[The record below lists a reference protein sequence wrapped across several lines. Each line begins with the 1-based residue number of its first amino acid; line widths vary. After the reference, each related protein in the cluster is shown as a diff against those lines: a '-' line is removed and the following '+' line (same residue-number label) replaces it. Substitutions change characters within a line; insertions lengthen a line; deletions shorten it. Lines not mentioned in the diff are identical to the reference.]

1 MGVTLYVFDTH
12 KQARRVLTNGIA
24 ELIHSEAEWMVQARI
39 PTSVQAEP
47 GEYLGF
53 LCVDG
58 AFRLFCIDTAEDSE
72 RDGLTSITATDA
84 GVEELTG
91 KVVRSAKTENVSARE
106 AFAAILA
113 DTGWTLGTVTA
124 TERTGSV
131 DVYYQTAWKAI
142 LDAQNTFDARLVV
155 RYEMEN
161 NAITGRVL
169 DVLAKESTFRGRIF
183 DSARDA
189 ENIYT
194 MKENAPV
201 TVLYGIGKAVSTGD
215 NPQKVTF
222 ADIVWSKA
230 KGDPA
235 EKPAGQDWISVPEAL
250 AKYGRREDV
259 YANQYQDDPEK
270 LLRETW
276 EELQKRCKPSMTITA
291 NVQDMEMAEGYGHQ
305 QVRLWDT
312 AAIVNRNGT
321 ALEST
326 IINIDRDYVT
336 PWLTKITLGNEE
348 HASIARQMANQQNS
362 LEQLSNRVG
371 GHGAGIEENK
381 EFIVKD
387 RELIYLHTQQLAEQ
401 GTKLNEASITLNN
414 AVITL
419 EAHQLALDENGERIS
434 GAEIRL
440 DGVEASIKLKA
451 DKTVTDEL
459 GKRVTQAEVDID
471 GANARINLKADQSVV
486 DGLNSR
492 VTQAEIDIDG
502 ANAQI
507 ALKASQAEVDEMGVE
522 ISSAVVRLDGIAAEI
537 ELKVSKNG
545 VISAINVTTEEILIQ
560 ARKIN
565 LSGYVTSA
573 QLGAELADFQTT
585 ITTSIDTK
593 ILTCETAQITNVT
606 LINRR
611 CIWKS
616 GSYVTSVTFP
626 KYQEKTIYYKDQNG
640 NNANML
646 VLTPT
651 RLTNGSYAKSE
662 DLPYLAYEVS

>member
-12 KQARRVLTNGIA
+12 KQVRRVLTSGVV
-24 ELIHSEAEWMVQARI
+24 ELIHSEADWMLQARI
-39 PTSVQAEP
+39 PASVQAEP

-53 LCVDG
+53 LCIDG
-58 AFRLFCIDTAEDSE
+58 AFRLFCIDTSEDSE

-84 GVEELTG
+84 GVEELAG
-91 KVVRSAKTENVSARE
+91 MVVRSAQMENVGARD

-113 DTGWTLGTVTA
+113 ETGWTLGTVTA

-161 NAITGRVL
+161 SAITGRVL

-183 DSARDA
+183 DSARDTD
-189 ENIYT
+189 NIYT
-194 MKENAPV
+194 TRENAPV
-201 TVLYGIGKAVSTGD
+201 TMLFGIGKAVSTGD
-215 NPQKVTF
+215 NPQKLTF
-222 ADIVWSKA
+222 ADIAWSRA
-230 KGDPA
+230 NGDPA
-235 EKPAGQDWISVPEAL
+235 DKPAGQDWISDPEAM
-250 AKYGRREDV
+250 AKYGQRQDV
-259 YANQYQDDPEK
+259 YSNQYQDDPEK

-291 NVQDMEMAEGYGHQ
+291 NVQDMEMTEGYEHQ

-312 AAIVNRNGT
+312 AAIVKRDGT

-326 IINIDRDYVT
+326 IINIERDYVT

-348 HASIARQMANQQNS
+348 HASIARQMANQQS
-362 LEQLSNRVG
+362 ALEQLSNRVG
-371 GHGAGIEENK
+371 GHGAGIAENK

-387 RELIYLHTQQLAEQ
+387 QELIFLHTQQLEEQ

-434 GAEIRL
+434 FAEVAIDGLEAEI
-440 DGVEASIKLKA
+440 
-451 DKTVTDEL
+451 
-459 GKRVTQAEVDID
+459 Q
-471 GANARINLKADQSVV
+471 
-486 DGLNSR
+486 
-492 VTQAEIDIDG
+492 
-502 ANAQI
+502 
-507 ALKASQAEVDEMGVE
+507 
-522 ISSAVVRLDGIAAEI
+522 
-537 ELKVSKNG
+537 LKVGKNG
-545 VISAINVTTEEILIQ
+545 VIAAINLTPEEATIQ
-560 ARKIN
+560 AKRIN
-565 LSGYVTSA
+565 LDGYVTSG
-573 QLGAELADFQTT
+573 QLSTELADIRTT
-585 ITTSIDTK
+585 IANSIDTK
-593 ILTCETAQITNVT
+593 ILTCETAQITNIT

-611 CIWKS
+611 CVWKT

-626 KYQEKTIYYKDQNG
+626 RYKEVNLYYKDQNG
-640 NNANML
+640 NNANLL

-651 RLTNGSYAKSE
+651 RMTNGSFDKSE
-662 DLPYLAYEVS
+662 DLPYLAYEVTA

>member
-12 KQARRVLTNGIA
+12 KQARGVLTSGVA
-24 ELIHSEAEWMVQARI
+24 ELIHSEADWMLQARI

-91 KVVRSAKTENVSARE
+91 MVVRSAQAENVGARD

-113 DTGWTLGTVTA
+113 ETGWTLGTVTA

-183 DSARDA
+183 DSARDTD
-189 ENIYT
+189 NIYT
-194 MKENAPV
+194 TRENAPV
-201 TVLYGIGKAVSTGD
+201 TMLFGIGKAVSTGD
-215 NPQKVTF
+215 NPQKLTF
-222 ADIVWSKA
+222 ADIAWSKA
-230 KGDPA
+230 NGDPA
-235 EKPAGQDWISVPEAL
+235 DKPAGQDWISDPEAV
-250 AKYGRREDV
+250 AKYGQRQDV
-259 YANQYQDDPEK
+259 YSNQYQDDPEK

-291 NVQDMEMAEGYGHQ
+291 NVQDMEMTEGFGHQ

-312 AAIVNRNGT
+312 AAIVKRNGT

-326 IINIDRDYVT
+326 IINIERDYVT

-348 HASIARQMANQQNS
+348 HASITRQMANQQS
-362 LEQLSNRVG
+362 ALEQLSNRVG

-387 RELIYLHTQQLAEQ
+387 QELILLHTQQLDEQ

-419 EAHQLALDENGERIS
+419 EAHQKTLDENGERLS
-434 GAEIRL
+434 F
-440 DGVEASIKLKA
+440 
-451 DKTVTDEL
+451 
-459 GKRVTQAEVDID
+459 AEVAID
-471 GANARINLKADQSVV
+471 G
-486 DGLNSR
+486 
-492 VTQAEIDIDG
+492 
-502 ANAQI
+502 
-507 ALKASQAEVDEMGVE
+507 
-522 ISSAVVRLDGIAAEI
+522 LDAKIQ
-537 ELKVSKNG
+537 LKVGKNG
-545 VISAINVTTEEILIQ
+545 VIAAINLTPEEATIQ
-560 ARKIN
+560 AKRIN
-565 LSGYVTSA
+565 LDGYVTSG
-573 QLGAELADFQTT
+573 QLSTELADIRTT
-585 ITTSIDTK
+585 IANSIDTK
-593 ILTCETAQITNVT
+593 ILTCETAQITNIT

-611 CIWKS
+611 CVWKT

-626 KYQEKTIYYKDQNG
+626 RYQEVNLYYKDQNG

-646 VLTPT
+646 VLTPMK
-651 RLTNGSYAKSE
+651 LANGSYKKSE
-662 DLPYLAYEVS
+662 DLPYLAYEVPT

>member
-12 KQARRVLTNGIA
+12 KQARRVLTSGVV
-24 ELIHSEAEWMVQARI
+24 ELIHSEADWMLQARI
-39 PTSVQAEP
+39 PASVQAEP

-91 KVVRSAKTENVSARE
+91 MVVRSAQAENVGARD

-183 DSARDA
+183 DSARDTD
-189 ENIYT
+189 NIYT
-194 MKENAPV
+194 TRENAPV
-201 TVLYGIGKAVSTGD
+201 TMLFGIGKAVSTGD
-215 NPQKVTF
+215 NPQKLTF
-222 ADIVWSKA
+222 ADIAWSKA
-230 KGDPA
+230 NGDPA
-235 EKPAGQDWISVPEAL
+235 DKPAGQDWISDPEAM
-250 AKYGRREDV
+250 AKYGQRQDV
-259 YANQYQDDPEK
+259 YSNQYQDDPEK

-276 EELQKRCKPSMTITA
+276 DELQKRCKPSMTITA
-291 NVQDMEMAEGYGHQ
+291 NVQDMEMTESFGHQ

-312 AAIVNRNGT
+312 AAIVKRNGT
-321 ALEST
+321 VLEST
-326 IINIDRDYVT
+326 IINIERDYVT

-348 HASIARQMANQQNS
+348 HASIAQQMANNQKA

-371 GHGAGIEENK
+371 GHGAGIDENK

-387 RELIYLHTQQLAEQ
+387 QELILLHTQQLDEQ

-419 EAHQLALDENGERIS
+419 EAHQKTLDENGERLSFAEVAID
-434 GAEIRL
+434 GLDAEI
-440 DGVEASIKLKA
+440 
-451 DKTVTDEL
+451 
-459 GKRVTQAEVDID
+459 Q
-471 GANARINLKADQSVV
+471 
-486 DGLNSR
+486 
-492 VTQAEIDIDG
+492 
-502 ANAQI
+502 
-507 ALKASQAEVDEMGVE
+507 
-522 ISSAVVRLDGIAAEI
+522 
-537 ELKVSKNG
+537 LKVGKNG
-545 VISAINVTTEEILIQ
+545 VIAAINLTPEEATIQ
-560 ARKIN
+560 AKRIN
-565 LSGYVTSA
+565 LDGYVTSG
-573 QLGAELADFQTT
+573 QLSTELADIRTT
-585 ITTSIDTK
+585 IANSIDTK
-593 ILTCETAQITNVT
+593 ILTCETAQITNIT

-611 CIWKS
+611 CVWKT

-626 KYQEKTIYYKDQNG
+626 RYQEVNLYYKDQNG

-651 RLTNGSYAKSE
+651 KLTNGSYKKSE
-662 DLPYLAYEVS
+662 DLPYLAYEVTT

>member
-12 KQARRVLTNGIA
+12 KQARRVLTSGVV
-24 ELIHSEAEWMVQARI
+24 ELIHSEADWMLQARI
-39 PTSVQAEP
+39 PASVQAEP

-91 KVVRSAKTENVSARE
+91 MVVRSAQVENVGARD

-113 DTGWTLGTVTA
+113 ETGWTLGTVTA

-183 DSARDA
+183 DSARDTD
-189 ENIYT
+189 NIYT
-194 MKENAPV
+194 KRENAPV
-201 TVLYGIGKAVSTGD
+201 TMLFGIGKAVSTGD
-215 NPQKVTF
+215 NPQKLTF
-222 ADIVWSKA
+222 ADIAWSKA
-230 KGDPA
+230 NGDPA
-235 EKPAGQDWISVPEAL
+235 DKPAGQDWISDPEAM
-250 AKYGRREDV
+250 AKYGQRQDV
-259 YANQYQDDPEK
+259 YSNQYQDDPEK

-276 EELQKRCKPSMTITA
+276 DELQKRCKPSMTITA
-291 NVQDMEMAEGYGHQ
+291 NVQDMEMTEGFGHQ

-312 AAIVNRNGT
+312 AAIVKRNGT

-326 IINIDRDYVT
+326 IINIERDYVT

-348 HASIARQMANQQNS
+348 HASIARQMANQQS
-362 LEQLSNRVG
+362 ALEQLSNRVG

-381 EFIVKD
+381 EFIVENK
-387 RELIYLHTQQLAEQ
+387 ENIKLHTQQLDEQ

-419 EAHQLALDENGERIS
+419 EAHQKTLDENGERLSFAEVAID
-434 GAEIRL
+434 GLDAEI
-440 DGVEASIKLKA
+440 
-451 DKTVTDEL
+451 
-459 GKRVTQAEVDID
+459 Q
-471 GANARINLKADQSVV
+471 
-486 DGLNSR
+486 
-492 VTQAEIDIDG
+492 
-502 ANAQI
+502 
-507 ALKASQAEVDEMGVE
+507 
-522 ISSAVVRLDGIAAEI
+522 
-537 ELKVSKNG
+537 LKVGKNG
-545 VISAINVTTEEILIQ
+545 VIAAINLTPEEATIQ
-560 ARKIN
+560 AKRIN
-565 LSGYVTSA
+565 LDGYVTSG
-573 QLGAELADFQTT
+573 QLSTELADIRTT
-585 ITTSIDTK
+585 IANSIDTK
-593 ILTCETAQITNVT
+593 ILTCETAQITNIT

-611 CIWKS
+611 CVWKT

-626 KYQEKTIYYKDQNG
+626 RYQEVNLYYKDYNG
-640 NNANML
+640 NNASLL

-651 RLTNGSYAKSE
+651 RLINGSFAKSE
-662 DLPYLAYEVS
+662 DLPYLAYEVPT

>member
-12 KQARRVLTNGIA
+12 KQARRVLTSGVV
-24 ELIHSEAEWMVQARI
+24 ELIHSEADWMLQARI
-39 PTSVQAEP
+39 PASVQAEP

-91 KVVRSAKTENVSARE
+91 MVVRSAQVENVGARD

-183 DSARDA
+183 DSARDTD
-189 ENIYT
+189 NIYT
-194 MKENAPV
+194 TRENAPV
-201 TVLYGIGKAVSTGD
+201 TMLFGIGKAVSTGD
-215 NPQKVTF
+215 NPQKLTF
-222 ADIVWSKA
+222 ADIAWSKA
-230 KGDPA
+230 NGDPA
-235 EKPAGQDWISVPEAL
+235 DKPAGQDWISDPEAM
-250 AKYGRREDV
+250 AKYGQRQDV
-259 YANQYQDDPEK
+259 YSNQYQDDPEK

-291 NVQDMEMAEGYGHQ
+291 NVQDMEMTEGFGHQ

-312 AAIVNRNGT
+312 AAIVKRNGT

-326 IINIDRDYVT
+326 IINIERDYVT

-348 HASIARQMANQQNS
+348 HASIAQQMANNQKA

-371 GHGAGIEENK
+371 GHGAGIDENK

-387 RELIYLHTQQLAEQ
+387 QELILLHTQQLDEQ

-419 EAHQLALDENGERIS
+419 EAHQETLDENGERIS
-434 GAEIRL
+434 FAEVAIDGLDAEI
-440 DGVEASIKLKA
+440 
-451 DKTVTDEL
+451 
-459 GKRVTQAEVDID
+459 Q
-471 GANARINLKADQSVV
+471 
-486 DGLNSR
+486 
-492 VTQAEIDIDG
+492 
-502 ANAQI
+502 
-507 ALKASQAEVDEMGVE
+507 
-522 ISSAVVRLDGIAAEI
+522 
-537 ELKVSKNG
+537 LKVGKNG
-545 VISAINVTTEEILIQ
+545 VIAAINLTPEEATIQ
-560 ARKIN
+560 AKRIN
-565 LSGYVTSA
+565 LDGYVTSG
-573 QLGAELADFQTT
+573 QLSTELADIQ
-585 ITTSIDTK
+585 IAVSNSIDTK
-593 ILTCETAQITNVT
+593 ILTCETAQITNIT

-611 CIWKS
+611 CVWKT

-626 KYQEKTIYYKDQNG
+626 KYQEVNLYYKDQNG
-640 NNANML
+640 NNASLL

-651 RLTNGSYAKSE
+651 RLINGSFAKSE
-662 DLPYLAYEVS
+662 DLPYLAYEVPT

>member
-12 KQARRVLTNGIA
+12 KQARRVLTSGVV
-24 ELIHSEAEWMVQARI
+24 ELIHSEADWMLQARI

-91 KVVRSAKTENVSARE
+91 MVVRSAQAENVGARD

-113 DTGWTLGTVTA
+113 ETGWTLGTVTA

-183 DSARDA
+183 DSARDTD
-189 ENIYT
+189 NIYT
-194 MKENAPV
+194 TRENAPV
-201 TVLYGIGKAVSTGD
+201 TMLFGIGKAVSTGD
-215 NPQKVTF
+215 NPQKLTF
-222 ADIVWSKA
+222 ADIAWSRA
-230 KGDPA
+230 NGDPA
-235 EKPAGQDWISVPEAL
+235 DKPAGQDWISDPEDVE
-250 AKYGRREDV
+250 KYGQRQDV
-259 YANQYQDDPEK
+259 YSNQYQDDPEK

-276 EELQKRCKPSMTITA
+276 DELQKRCKPSMTITA
-291 NVQDMEMAEGYGHQ
+291 NVQDMEMTEGYEHQ

-312 AAIVNRNGT
+312 AAIVKRDGT

-326 IINIDRDYVT
+326 IINIERDYVT

-348 HASIARQMANQQNS
+348 HASIAQQMANNQKA

-381 EFIVKD
+381 EFIVENK
-387 RELIYLHTQQLAEQ
+387 ENIKLHTQQLDEQ

-419 EAHQLALDENGERIS
+419 EAHQKTLDENGERLSFAEVAID
-434 GAEIRL
+434 GLDAEI
-440 DGVEASIKLKA
+440 
-451 DKTVTDEL
+451 
-459 GKRVTQAEVDID
+459 Q
-471 GANARINLKADQSVV
+471 
-486 DGLNSR
+486 
-492 VTQAEIDIDG
+492 
-502 ANAQI
+502 
-507 ALKASQAEVDEMGVE
+507 
-522 ISSAVVRLDGIAAEI
+522 
-537 ELKVSKNG
+537 LKVGKNG
-545 VISAINVTTEEILIQ
+545 VIAAINLTPEEATIQ
-560 ARKIN
+560 AKRIN
-565 LSGYVTSA
+565 LDGYVTSG
-573 QLGAELADFQTT
+573 QLSTELADFQ
-585 ITTSIDTK
+585 IAISNSIDTK
-593 ILTCETAQITNVT
+593 ILTCETAQITNIT

-611 CIWKS
+611 CVWKA

-626 KYQEKTIYYKDQNG
+626 RYQEVNLYYKDQNG
-640 NNANML
+640 NNASLL

-651 RLTNGSYAKSE
+651 RLINGSFAKSE
-662 DLPYLAYEVS
+662 DLPYLAYEVPT

>member
-12 KQARRVLTNGIA
+12 KQARKVLTDGIA
-24 ELIHSEAEWMVQARI
+24 ELIHSEADWMLQARI

-53 LCVDG
+53 LCIDG
-58 AFRLFCIDTAEDSE
+58 AFRLFCIDTSEDSE

-84 GVEELTG
+84 GVEELAG
-91 KVVRSAKTENVSARE
+91 MVVRSAQAENVGARE
-106 AFAAILA
+106 AFASILA
-113 DTGWTLGTVTA
+113 ETGWTLGTVTA

-183 DSARDA
+183 DSARDTD
-189 ENIYT
+189 NIYT
-194 MKENAPV
+194 TRENVPV
-201 TVLYGIGKAVSTGD
+201 TMLFGIGKAVSTGD
-215 NPQKVTF
+215 NPQKLTF
-222 ADIVWSKA
+222 ADIAWSKA
-230 KGDPA
+230 NGDPA
-235 EKPAGQDWISVPEAL
+235 DKPAGQDWISDPEAM
-250 AKYGRREDV
+250 AKYGQRQDV
-259 YANQYQDDPEK
+259 YSNQYQDDPEK

-291 NVQDMEMAEGYGHQ
+291 NVQDMEMTEGYEHQ

-312 AAIVNRNGT
+312 AAIVKRDGT

-326 IINIDRDYVT
+326 IINIERDYVT

-348 HASIARQMANQQNS
+348 HASIARQMANQQS
-362 LEQLSNRVG
+362 ALEQLSNRVG

-381 EFIVKD
+381 EFIVENK
-387 RELIYLHTQQLAEQ
+387 ENIKLHTQQLDEQ

-419 EAHQLALDENGERIS
+419 EAHQQTLDENGERLSFAEVEID
-434 GAEIRL
+434 GLDAEI
-440 DGVEASIKLKA
+440 
-451 DKTVTDEL
+451 
-459 GKRVTQAEVDID
+459 Q
-471 GANARINLKADQSVV
+471 
-486 DGLNSR
+486 
-492 VTQAEIDIDG
+492 
-502 ANAQI
+502 
-507 ALKASQAEVDEMGVE
+507 
-522 ISSAVVRLDGIAAEI
+522 
-537 ELKVSKNG
+537 LKVGKNG
-545 VISAINVTTEEILIQ
+545 VIAAINLTPEEATIQ
-560 ARKIN
+560 AKRIN
-565 LSGYVTSA
+565 LDGYVTSG
-573 QLGAELADFQTT
+573 QLSTELADIRTT
-585 ITTSIDTK
+585 IANSIDTK
-593 ILTCETAQITNVT
+593 ILTCETAQITNIT

-611 CIWKS
+611 CVWKT

-626 KYQEKTIYYKDQNG
+626 RYQEVNLYYKDQNG
-640 NNANML
+640 NNANLL

-651 RLTNGSYAKSE
+651 RLTNGSFDKSE
-662 DLPYLAYEVS
+662 DLPYLAYEVTA

>member
-12 KQARRVLTNGIA
+12 KQARRVLTSGVV
-24 ELIHSEAEWMVQARI
+24 ELIHSEADWMLQARI
-39 PTSVQAEP
+39 PASVQAEP

-84 GVEELTG
+84 GVEELAG
-91 KVVRSAKTENVSARE
+91 MVVRSAQAENVGARD

-113 DTGWTLGTVTA
+113 ETGWTLGTVTD

-183 DSARDA
+183 DSARDTD
-189 ENIYT
+189 NIYT
-194 MKENAPV
+194 TRENAPV
-201 TVLYGIGKAVSTGD
+201 TMLFGIGKAVSTGD
-215 NPQKVTF
+215 NPQKLTF
-222 ADIVWSKA
+222 ADIAWSRA
-230 KGDPA
+230 NGDPA
-235 EKPAGQDWISVPEAL
+235 DKPAGQDWISDPEAV
-250 AKYGRREDV
+250 AKYGQRQDV
-259 YANQYQDDPEK
+259 YSNQYQDDPEK

-291 NVQDMEMAEGYGHQ
+291 NVQDMEMTEGFGHQ

-312 AAIVNRNGT
+312 AAIVKRNGT

-326 IINIDRDYVT
+326 IINIERDYVT

-348 HASIARQMANQQNS
+348 HASIAQQMANNQKA

-371 GHGAGIEENK
+371 GHGAGIDENK

-387 RELIYLHTQQLAEQ
+387 QELILLHTQQLDEQ

-419 EAHQLALDENGERIS
+419 EAHQKNLDENGERIS
-434 GAEIRL
+434 FAEVAIDGLDAEI
-440 DGVEASIKLKA
+440 
-451 DKTVTDEL
+451 
-459 GKRVTQAEVDID
+459 Q
-471 GANARINLKADQSVV
+471 
-486 DGLNSR
+486 
-492 VTQAEIDIDG
+492 
-502 ANAQI
+502 
-507 ALKASQAEVDEMGVE
+507 
-522 ISSAVVRLDGIAAEI
+522 
-537 ELKVSKNG
+537 LKVGKNG
-545 VISAINVTTEEILIQ
+545 VIAAINLTPEEATIQ
-560 ARKIN
+560 AKRIN
-565 LSGYVTSA
+565 LDGYVTSG
-573 QLGAELADFQTT
+573 QLSTELADIRTT
-585 ITTSIDTK
+585 IANSIDTK
-593 ILTCETAQITNVT
+593 ILTCETAQITNIT

-611 CIWKS
+611 CVWKA

-626 KYQEKTIYYKDQNG
+626 RYQEVNLYYKDQNG
-640 NNANML
+640 NNASLL

-651 RLTNGSYAKSE
+651 RLINGSFAKSE
-662 DLPYLAYEVS
+662 DLPYLAYEVPT

>member
-12 KQARRVLTNGIA
+12 KQARRVLTSGVA
-24 ELIHSEAEWMVQARI
+24 ELIHSEADWMLQARI
-39 PTSVQAEP
+39 PTSVQVEP
-47 GEYLGF
+47 GEFLGF
-53 LCVDG
+53 VCVDG
-58 AFRLFCIDTAEDSE
+58 AFRLFCIDTSEDSE

-84 GVEELTG
+84 GVEELAG
-91 KVVRSAKTENVSARE
+91 MVVRSAKAENVGARD

-113 DTGWTLGTVTA
+113 ETGWTLGTVTA

-183 DSARDA
+183 DSARDTD
-189 ENIYT
+189 NIYT
-194 MKENAPV
+194 TRENAPV
-201 TVLYGIGKAVSTGD
+201 TMLFGIGKAVSTGD
-215 NPQKVTF
+215 NPQKLTF
-222 ADIVWSKA
+222 ADIAWNRDN
-230 KGDPA
+230 GDPA
-235 EKPAGQDWISVPEAL
+235 DKPAGQDWISDPEAV
-250 AKYGRREDV
+250 AKYGQRQDV
-259 YANQYQDDPEK
+259 YSNQYQDDPEK

-291 NVQDMEMAEGYGHQ
+291 NVQDMEMTEGFGHQ

-312 AAIVNRNGT
+312 AAIVKRNGT

-326 IINIDRDYVT
+326 IINIERDYVT
-336 PWLTKITLGNEE
+336 PRLTKITLGNEE
-348 HASIARQMANQQNS
+348 HASIAQQMANNQKA

-371 GHGAGIEENK
+371 GHGAGIDENK

-387 RELIYLHTQQLAEQ
+387 QELILLHTQQLDEQ

-419 EAHQLALDENGERIS
+419 EAHQKTLDENGERLSFAEVAID
-434 GAEIRL
+434 GLDAEI
-440 DGVEASIKLKA
+440 
-451 DKTVTDEL
+451 
-459 GKRVTQAEVDID
+459 Q
-471 GANARINLKADQSVV
+471 
-486 DGLNSR
+486 
-492 VTQAEIDIDG
+492 
-502 ANAQI
+502 
-507 ALKASQAEVDEMGVE
+507 
-522 ISSAVVRLDGIAAEI
+522 
-537 ELKVSKNG
+537 LKVGKNG
-545 VISAINVTTEEILIQ
+545 VIAAINLTPEEATIQ
-560 ARKIN
+560 AKRIN
-565 LSGYVTSA
+565 LDGYVTSG
-573 QLGAELADFQTT
+573 QLSTELADIRTT
-585 ITTSIDTK
+585 IANSIDTK
-593 ILTCETAQITNVT
+593 ILTCETAQITNIT

-611 CIWKS
+611 CVWKT

-626 KYQEKTIYYKDQNG
+626 RYQEVNLYYKDQNG

-651 RLTNGSYAKSE
+651 RLINGSFAKSE
-662 DLPYLAYEVS
+662 DLPYLAYEVPT

>member
-12 KQARRVLTNGIA
+12 KQVRRVLTSGVV
-24 ELIHSEAEWMVQARI
+24 ELIHSEADWMLQARI

-53 LCVDG
+53 LCIDG

-84 GVEELTG
+84 GVEELAG
-91 KVVRSAKTENVSARE
+91 MVVRSAQAENVGARE
-106 AFAAILA
+106 AFASILA
-113 DTGWTLGTVTA
+113 DTGWMLGTVTA

-155 RYEMEN
+155 RYEMDN
-161 NAITGRVL
+161 NVITGRVL

-183 DSARDA
+183 DSARDTD
-189 ENIYT
+189 NIYT
-194 MKENAPV
+194 TRENVPV
-201 TVLYGIGKAVSTGD
+201 TMLFGIGKAVSTGD
-215 NPQKVTF
+215 NPQKLTF
-222 ADIVWSKA
+222 ADIAWSRA
-230 KGDPA
+230 NGDPA
-235 EKPAGQDWISVPEAL
+235 DKPAGQDWISDPEAV
-250 AKYGRREDV
+250 AKYGQRQDV
-259 YANQYQDDPEK
+259 YSNQYQDDPEK

-291 NVQDMEMAEGYGHQ
+291 NVQDMEMTEGYEHQ

-312 AAIVNRNGT
+312 AAIVKRDGT

-326 IINIDRDYVT
+326 IINIERDYVT
-336 PWLTKITLGNEE
+336 PWFTKITLGNEE
-348 HASIARQMANQQNS
+348 HASITQQMAANQNA

-371 GHGAGIEENK
+371 GHGAGIAENK

-387 RELIYLHTQQLAEQ
+387 QELIFLHTQQLEEQ

-434 GAEIRL
+434 FAEVAIDGLEAEI
-440 DGVEASIKLKA
+440 
-451 DKTVTDEL
+451 
-459 GKRVTQAEVDID
+459 Q
-471 GANARINLKADQSVV
+471 
-486 DGLNSR
+486 
-492 VTQAEIDIDG
+492 
-502 ANAQI
+502 
-507 ALKASQAEVDEMGVE
+507 
-522 ISSAVVRLDGIAAEI
+522 
-537 ELKVSKNG
+537 LKVGKNG
-545 VISAINVTTEEILIQ
+545 VIAAINLTPEEATIQ
-560 ARKIN
+560 AKRIN
-565 LSGYVTSA
+565 LDGYVTSG
-573 QLGAELADFQTT
+573 QLSTELADIRTT
-585 ITTSIDTK
+585 IANSIDTK
-593 ILTCETAQITNVT
+593 ILTCETAQITNIT

-611 CIWKS
+611 CVWKT

-626 KYQEKTIYYKDQNG
+626 RYQEVNLYYKDQNG
-640 NNANML
+640 NNANLL

-651 RLTNGSYAKSE
+651 RLTNGSFDKSE
-662 DLPYLAYEVS
+662 DLPYLAYEVTA

>member
-12 KQARRVLTNGIA
+12 KQVRRVLTSGVV
-24 ELIHSEAEWMVQARI
+24 ELIHSEADWMLQARI

-53 LCVDG
+53 LCIDG

-84 GVEELTG
+84 GVEELAG
-91 KVVRSAKTENVSARE
+91 MVVRSAQAENVGARE
-106 AFAAILA
+106 AFASILA
-113 DTGWTLGTVTA
+113 DTGWMLGTVTA

-183 DSARDA
+183 DSARDTD
-189 ENIYT
+189 NIYT
-194 MKENAPV
+194 IRENVPV
-201 TVLYGIGKAVSTGD
+201 TMLFGIGKAVSTGD
-215 NPQKVTF
+215 NPQKLTF
-222 ADIVWSKA
+222 ADIAWSKA
-230 KGDPA
+230 NGDPA
-235 EKPAGQDWISVPEAL
+235 DKPAGQDWISDPEAV
-250 AKYGRREDV
+250 AKYGQRQDV
-259 YANQYQDDPEK
+259 YSNQYQGDPEK

-291 NVQDMEMAEGYGHQ
+291 NVQDMEMAEGYEHQ

-312 AAIVNRNGT
+312 AAIVKRNGT

-326 IINIDRDYVT
+326 IINIERDYVT

-348 HASIARQMANQQNS
+348 HASIAQQMANNQKA

-371 GHGAGIEENK
+371 GHGAGIDENK

-387 RELIYLHTQQLAEQ
+387 QELILLHTQQLDEQ

-419 EAHQLALDENGERIS
+419 EAHQQTLDENGERIS
-434 GAEIRL
+434 FAEVAIDGLEAEI
-440 DGVEASIKLKA
+440 
-451 DKTVTDEL
+451 
-459 GKRVTQAEVDID
+459 Q
-471 GANARINLKADQSVV
+471 
-486 DGLNSR
+486 
-492 VTQAEIDIDG
+492 
-502 ANAQI
+502 
-507 ALKASQAEVDEMGVE
+507 
-522 ISSAVVRLDGIAAEI
+522 
-537 ELKVSKNG
+537 LKVGKNG
-545 VISAINVTTEEILIQ
+545 VIAAINLTPEEATIQ
-560 ARKIN
+560 AKRIN
-565 LSGYVTSA
+565 LDGYVTSG
-573 QLGAELADFQTT
+573 QLSTELADIRTT
-585 ITTSIDTK
+585 IANSIDTK
-593 ILTCETAQITNVT
+593 ILTCETAQITNIT

-611 CIWKS
+611 CVWKT

-626 KYQEKTIYYKDQNG
+626 RYQEVNLYYKDQNG
-640 NNANML
+640 NNANLL

-651 RLTNGSYAKSE
+651 RLTNGSFDKSE
-662 DLPYLAYEVS
+662 DLPYLAYEVTA

>member
-1 MGVTLYVFDTH
+1 MGVTIYVFDTR
-12 KQARRVLTNGIA
+12 KQVRRVLTSGVA
-24 ELIHSEAEWMVQARI
+24 ELIHSEADWMLQARI
-39 PTSVQAEP
+39 PTSVQVEP
-47 GEYLGF
+47 GEFLGF
-53 LCVDG
+53 VCVDG
-58 AFRLFCIDTAEDSE
+58 AFRLFCIDTSEDSE

-84 GVEELTG
+84 GVEELAG
-91 KVVRSAKTENVSARE
+91 MVVRSAQAENVGARD

-113 DTGWTLGTVTA
+113 ETGWTLGTVTA

-183 DSARDA
+183 DSARDTD
-189 ENIYT
+189 NIYT
-194 MKENAPV
+194 TRENVPV
-201 TVLYGIGKAVSTGD
+201 TMLFGIGKAVSTGD
-215 NPQKVTF
+215 NPQKLTF
-222 ADIVWSKA
+222 ADIAWSRA
-230 KGDPA
+230 NGDPA
-235 EKPAGQDWISVPEAL
+235 DKPAGQDWISDPEAV
-250 AKYGRREDV
+250 AKYGQRQDV
-259 YANQYQDDPEK
+259 YSNQYQDDPEK

-312 AAIVNRNGT
+312 AAIVKRSGT

-381 EFIVKD
+381 EFIVENK
-387 RELIYLHTQQLAEQ
+387 EYIKLHTQQLDEQ

-419 EAHQLALDENGERIS
+419 EAHQKTLDENGERLSFAEVAID
-434 GAEIRL
+434 GLDAEI
-440 DGVEASIKLKA
+440 
-451 DKTVTDEL
+451 
-459 GKRVTQAEVDID
+459 Q
-471 GANARINLKADQSVV
+471 
-486 DGLNSR
+486 
-492 VTQAEIDIDG
+492 
-502 ANAQI
+502 
-507 ALKASQAEVDEMGVE
+507 
-522 ISSAVVRLDGIAAEI
+522 
-537 ELKVSKNG
+537 LKVGKNG
-545 VISAINVTTEEILIQ
+545 VIAAINLTPEEATIQ
-560 ARKIN
+560 AKRIN
-565 LSGYVTSA
+565 LDGYVTSG
-573 QLGAELADFQTT
+573 QLSTELADIRTT
-585 ITTSIDTK
+585 IANSIDTK
-593 ILTCETAQITNVT
+593 ILTCETAQITNIT

-611 CIWKS
+611 CVWKT

-626 KYQEKTIYYKDQNG
+626 RYQEVNLYYKDQNG

-646 VLTPT
+646 VLTPVK
-651 RLTNGSYAKSE
+651 LTNGSYKKSE
-662 DLPYLAYEVS
+662 DLPYLAYEVPT

>member
-12 KQARRVLTNGIA
+12 KQARKVLTDGIA
-24 ELIHSEAEWMVQARI
+24 ELIHSEADWMLQARI

-53 LCVDG
+53 LCIDG
-58 AFRLFCIDTAEDSE
+58 AFRLFCIDTSEDSE

-84 GVEELTG
+84 GVEELAG
-91 KVVRSAKTENVSARE
+91 MVVRSAQMENVGARD

-113 DTGWTLGTVTA
+113 ETGWKLGTVTA

-183 DSARDA
+183 DSARDTD
-189 ENIYT
+189 NIYT
-194 MKENAPV
+194 TRENAPV
-201 TVLYGIGKAVSTGD
+201 TMLFGIGKAVSTGD
-215 NPQKVTF
+215 NPQKLTF
-222 ADIVWSKA
+222 ADIAWSRA
-230 KGDPA
+230 NGDPA
-235 EKPAGQDWISVPEAL
+235 DKPAGQDWISDPEAM
-250 AKYGRREDV
+250 AKYGQRQDV
-259 YANQYQDDPEK
+259 YSNQYQDDPEK

-276 EELQKRCKPSMTITA
+276 EELQKRCKTSMTITA
-291 NVQDMEMAEGYGHQ
+291 NVQDMEMTEGYEHQ

-312 AAIVNRNGT
+312 AAIVKRDGT

-326 IINIDRDYVT
+326 IINIERDYVT

-348 HASIARQMANQQNS
+348 HASIAQQMANNQKA

-371 GHGAGIEENK
+371 GHGAGIDENK

-387 RELIYLHTQQLAEQ
+387 QELILLHTQQLDEQ

-419 EAHQLALDENGERIS
+419 EAHQQTLDENGERIS
-434 GAEIRL
+434 FAEVAIDGLEAEI
-440 DGVEASIKLKA
+440 
-451 DKTVTDEL
+451 
-459 GKRVTQAEVDID
+459 Q
-471 GANARINLKADQSVV
+471 
-486 DGLNSR
+486 
-492 VTQAEIDIDG
+492 
-502 ANAQI
+502 
-507 ALKASQAEVDEMGVE
+507 
-522 ISSAVVRLDGIAAEI
+522 
-537 ELKVSKNG
+537 LKVGKNG
-545 VISAINVTTEEILIQ
+545 VIAAINLTPEEATIQ
-560 ARKIN
+560 AKRIN
-565 LSGYVTSA
+565 LDGYVTSG
-573 QLGAELADFQTT
+573 QLSTELADIRTT
-585 ITTSIDTK
+585 IANSIDTK
-593 ILTCETAQITNVT
+593 ILTCETAQITNIT

-611 CIWKS
+611 CVWKT

-626 KYQEKTIYYKDQNG
+626 RYQEVNLYYKDQNG
-640 NNANML
+640 NNANLL

-651 RLTNGSYAKSE
+651 RLTNGSFAKSE
-662 DLPYLAYEVS
+662 DLPYLAYEVPT

>member
-12 KQARRVLTNGIA
+12 KQARRVLTSGVA
-24 ELIHSEAEWMVQARI
+24 ELIHSEADWMLQARI
-39 PTSVQAEP
+39 PTSVQVEP
-47 GEYLGF
+47 GEFLGF
-53 LCVDG
+53 VCVDG
-58 AFRLFCIDTAEDSE
+58 AFRLFCIDTSEDSE

-84 GVEELTG
+84 GVEELAG
-91 KVVRSAKTENVSARE
+91 MVVRSAQAENVGARD

-113 DTGWTLGTVTA
+113 ETGWTLGTVTA

-183 DSARDA
+183 DSARDTD
-189 ENIYT
+189 NIYT
-194 MKENAPV
+194 TRENAPV
-201 TVLYGIGKAVSTGD
+201 TMLFGIGKAVSTGD
-215 NPQKVTF
+215 NPQKLTF
-222 ADIVWSKA
+222 ADIAWSRA
-230 KGDPA
+230 NGDPA
-235 EKPAGQDWISVPEAL
+235 DKPAGQDWISDPEAV
-250 AKYGRREDV
+250 AKYGQRQDV
-259 YANQYQDDPEK
+259 YSNQYQDDPEK

-291 NVQDMEMAEGYGHQ
+291 NVQDMEMTEGFGHQ

-312 AAIVNRNGT
+312 AAIVKRNGT

-326 IINIDRDYVT
+326 IINIERDYVT

-348 HASIARQMANQQNS
+348 HASIAQQMANNQKA

-371 GHGAGIEENK
+371 GHGAGIDENK

-387 RELIYLHTQQLAEQ
+387 QELILLHTQQLDEQ

-419 EAHQLALDENGERIS
+419 EAHQKTLDENGERIS
-434 GAEIRL
+434 FAEVAIDGLDAEI
-440 DGVEASIKLKA
+440 
-451 DKTVTDEL
+451 
-459 GKRVTQAEVDID
+459 Q
-471 GANARINLKADQSVV
+471 
-486 DGLNSR
+486 
-492 VTQAEIDIDG
+492 
-502 ANAQI
+502 
-507 ALKASQAEVDEMGVE
+507 
-522 ISSAVVRLDGIAAEI
+522 
-537 ELKVSKNG
+537 LKVGKNG
-545 VISAINVTTEEILIQ
+545 VIAAINLTPEEATIQ
-560 ARKIN
+560 AKRIN
-565 LSGYVTSA
+565 LDGYVTSG
-573 QLGAELADFQTT
+573 QLSTELADIQ
-585 ITTSIDTK
+585 IAISNSIDTK
-593 ILTCETAQITNVT
+593 ILTCETAQITNIT

-611 CIWKS
+611 CVWKT

-626 KYQEKTIYYKDQNG
+626 RYQEVNLYYKDHNG
-640 NNANML
+640 NNASLL

-651 RLTNGSYAKSE
+651 RLINGSFAKSE
-662 DLPYLAYEVS
+662 DLPYLAYEVPT

>member
-12 KQARRVLTNGIA
+12 KQVRRVLTSGVV
-24 ELIHSEAEWMVQARI
+24 ELIHSEADWMLQARI
-39 PTSVQAEP
+39 PASVQAEP

-84 GVEELTG
+84 GVEELAG
-91 KVVRSAKTENVSARE
+91 MVVRSAQAENVGARD

-113 DTGWTLGTVTA
+113 ETGWTLGTVTA

-183 DSARDA
+183 DSARDTD
-189 ENIYT
+189 NIYT
-194 MKENAPV
+194 TRESAPV
-201 TVLYGIGKAVSTGD
+201 TMLFGIGKAVSTGD
-215 NPQKVTF
+215 NPQKLTF
-222 ADIVWSKA
+222 ADIAWSKA
-230 KGDPA
+230 NGDPA
-235 EKPAGQDWISVPEAL
+235 DKPAGQDWISDPEAV
-250 AKYGRREDV
+250 AKYGQRQDV
-259 YANQYQDDPEK
+259 YSNQYQDDPEK

-291 NVQDMEMAEGYGHQ
+291 NVQDMEMTEGFGHQ

-312 AAIVNRNGT
+312 AAIVKRNGT

-326 IINIDRDYVT
+326 IINIERDYVT

-381 EFIVKD
+381 EFIVENK
-387 RELIYLHTQQLAEQ
+387 EYIKLHTQQLDEQ

-419 EAHQLALDENGERIS
+419 EAHQKNLDENGERIS
-434 GAEIRL
+434 FAEVAIDGLDAEI
-440 DGVEASIKLKA
+440 
-451 DKTVTDEL
+451 
-459 GKRVTQAEVDID
+459 Q
-471 GANARINLKADQSVV
+471 
-486 DGLNSR
+486 
-492 VTQAEIDIDG
+492 
-502 ANAQI
+502 
-507 ALKASQAEVDEMGVE
+507 
-522 ISSAVVRLDGIAAEI
+522 
-537 ELKVSKNG
+537 LKVGKNG
-545 VISAINVTTEEILIQ
+545 VIAAINLTPEEATIQ
-560 ARKIN
+560 AKRIN
-565 LSGYVTSA
+565 LDGYVTSG
-573 QLGAELADFQTT
+573 QLSTELADIQ
-585 ITTSIDTK
+585 IAISNSIDTK
-593 ILTCETAQITNVT
+593 ILTCETAQITNIT

-611 CIWKS
+611 CVWKT

-626 KYQEKTIYYKDQNG
+626 RYQEVNLYYKDHNG
-640 NNANML
+640 NNASML

-651 RLTNGSYAKSE
+651 RLINGSFAKSD
-662 DLPYLAYEVS
+662 DLPYLAYEVPT

>member
-12 KQARRVLTNGIA
+12 KQARRVLTSGVV
-24 ELIHSEAEWMVQARI
+24 ELIHSEADWMLQARI
-39 PTSVQAEP
+39 PASVQAEP

-91 KVVRSAKTENVSARE
+91 MVVRSAQAENVGARD

-183 DSARDA
+183 DSARDTD
-189 ENIYT
+189 NIYT
-194 MKENAPV
+194 TRENVPV
-201 TVLYGIGKAVSTGD
+201 TMLFGIGKAVSTGD
-215 NPQKVTF
+215 NPQKLTF
-222 ADIVWSKA
+222 ADIAWSRA
-230 KGDPA
+230 NGDPA
-235 EKPAGQDWISVPEAL
+235 DKPAGQDWISDPEGM
-250 AKYGRREDV
+250 AKYGQRQDV
-259 YANQYQDDPEK
+259 YSNQYQDDPEK

-276 EELQKRCKPSMTITA
+276 DELQKRCKASMTITA
-291 NVQDMEMAEGYGHQ
+291 NVQDMEMTEGYEHQ

-312 AAIVNRNGT
+312 AAIVKRNGT

-326 IINIDRDYVT
+326 IINIERDYVT

-348 HASIARQMANQQNS
+348 HASIARQMANQQS
-362 LEQLSNRVG
+362 ALEQLSNRVG
-371 GHGAGIEENK
+371 GHGAGIAENK

-387 RELIYLHTQQLAEQ
+387 QELIFLHTQQLEEQ

-434 GAEIRL
+434 FAEVAIDGLEAEI
-440 DGVEASIKLKA
+440 
-451 DKTVTDEL
+451 
-459 GKRVTQAEVDID
+459 Q
-471 GANARINLKADQSVV
+471 
-486 DGLNSR
+486 
-492 VTQAEIDIDG
+492 
-502 ANAQI
+502 
-507 ALKASQAEVDEMGVE
+507 
-522 ISSAVVRLDGIAAEI
+522 
-537 ELKVSKNG
+537 LKVGKNG
-545 VISAINVTTEEILIQ
+545 VIAAINLTPEEATIQ
-560 ARKIN
+560 AKRIN
-565 LSGYVTSA
+565 LDGYVTSG
-573 QLGAELADFQTT
+573 QLSTELADIRTT
-585 ITTSIDTK
+585 IANSIDTK
-593 ILTCETAQITNVT
+593 ILTCETAQITNIT

-611 CIWKS
+611 CVWKT

-626 KYQEKTIYYKDQNG
+626 RYQEVNLYYKDQNG
-640 NNANML
+640 NNANLL

-651 RLTNGSYAKSE
+651 RLTNGSFDKSE
-662 DLPYLAYEVS
+662 DLPYLAYEVTA